1 LTLRKN
7 DIYKQIANSG
17 DATSPLLNVREAR
30 LSFEGREAL
39 RAAGKK
45 LDRNT
50 LDMSSKT
57 FIGWDG
63 EGITQDLSPEEIG
76 RGIKHKAQDYVL
88 FGASTGDYVISDSL
102 NTQTCLN
109 LMLKVKSQ
117 NPHSEMVGFA
127 IGYDAE
133 MIMRDFTPAQLER
146 IHKHGVVRWRDY
158 RIEYRPKKW
167 FQVSGNYGGRKV
179 VCKIWDVWSFFTCSF
194 VRALEQYLPDLDK
207 SQLDV
212 VISGKGQ
219 RGSFTVERLR
229 NEVVPYWRT
238 ELELLVRLMDRLR
251 ELMNQKGL
259 HPRGWHGPGALANA
273 VNVKYRTSR
282 AMNRDLL
289 EGVLNASQ
297 FGYAAGRVEQFKVGR
312 AGETVYKYDL
322 NSAYPAAMLELPS
335 LNGTWSYRE
344 AEHIADVRMYG
355 MYFVEYVGIN
365 HVASALPHPFF
376 HRTKDGYITFPRI
389 TIGWYWGPEVL
400 SALYLNEVHNEIV
413 VRVRAA
419 WEMDTSTSYY
429 PFLWLQEM
437 YDERLELKRRG
448 EQAQLVLK
456 LAMNSMYGK
465 MAQRTGYNEKTKQ
478 IPKYHQYEWAG
489 YVTSRTRARLY
500 KAALLAAEHGALIG
514 IETDAVFSTIP
525 LPLSTSTNLGD
536 WGLETFDDCVYL
548 QTGVYWLLENGDWK
562 AKFRGMDKDTLTLD
576 MALKYLQ
583 TTSLNVEEI
592 HDYQRNAMQGM
603 TRTRFV
609 GSKAAMHVNRLEDW
623 RVWKTDPVK
632 LMVGLSYK
640 RVHVPEMC
648 TVCSRGDYF
657 AHDRMHGMIT
667 GVNGMGASHAT
678 KIPWRN
684 VAGEATLWEEEAQI
698 DPSFV
703 RA

>member
-7 DIYKQIANSG
+7 DIYTEIAGSG
-17 DATSPLLNVREAR
+17 DVTMPILKTREAR
-30 LSFEGREAL
+30 RTREGRVAL
-39 RAAGKK
+39 RAAGKRV
-45 LDRNT
+45 DNINI
-50 LDMSSKT
+50 DMST
-57 FIGWDG
+57 REFIGWDG
-63 EGITQDLSPEEIG
+63 EGITHVPQTPQS
-76 RGIKHKAQDYVL
+76 YVL

-133 MIMRDFTPAQLER
+133 MIMRDLTPAQLER

-167 FQVSGNYGGRKV
+167 FQVSGPYQGRKV

-194 VRALEQYLPDLDK
+194 VKALEQYLPELEQ
-207 SQLDV
+207 SELDV
-212 VISGKGQ
+212 IISGKGQ

-229 NEVVPYWRT
+229 NEVVPYWQK
-238 ELELLVRLMDRLR
+238 ELELLVELMNRLR
-251 ELMNQKGL
+251 ELMAQKGL

-273 VNVKYRTSR
+273 VNTKYRTTR
-282 AMNRDLL
+282 AMNRNLP
-289 EGVLNASQ
+289 EKVLDATQ
-297 FGYAAGRVEQFKVGR
+297 FGYAAGRVEQFKLGR
-312 AGETVYKYDL
+312 AGQTIYKYDL

-355 MYFVEYVGIN
+355 VYFVEYTGIGR
-365 HVASALPHPFF
+365 VSSRLPQPFF
-376 HRTKDGYITFPRI
+376 HRTKDGYITFPQV
-389 TIGWYWGPEVL
+389 TFGWYWGPEVL
-400 SALYLNEVHNEIV
+400 SALYLNEVHNEII

-419 WEMDTSTSYY
+419 WEMDTTQSYY

-465 MAQRTGYNEKTKQ
+465 MAQRTGYKDGDPKT

-500 KAALLAAEHGALIG
+500 EAALLAAEHNALIG

-525 LPLSTSTNLGD
+525 LPLPTSKNLGD
-536 WGLETFDDCVYL
+536 WDLETFDDCLYL
-548 QTGVYWLLENGDWK
+548 QTGVYWLLEGDTWK

-576 MALKYLQ
+576 MALAYLES
-583 TTSLNVEEI
+583 TSLNVEHI
-592 HDYQRNAMQGM
+592 HDYAKQSMTGM

-623 RVWKTDPVK
+623 RVWKTDPVQ
-632 LMVGLSYK
+632 LTVGLSYK
-640 RVHVPEMC
+640 RVHVPELCHMC
-648 TVCSRGDYF
+648 EIGEYF
-657 AHDRMHGMIT
+657 AHDKMHDMVS
-667 GVNGMGASHAT
+667 GVNGMGASHAS
-678 KIPWRN
+678 KLPWRN
-684 VAGEATLWEEEAQI
+684 VTHEATLWEEEAQI

-703 RA
+703 R

>member
-1 LTLRKN
+1 LTLRK
-7 DIYKQIANSG
+7 DELYKQLADSG
-17 DATSPLLNVREAR
+17 NMTTPLLNVHEAR
-30 LSFEGREAL
+30 RTHEGRAAL
-39 RAAGKK
+39 RAIGKTG
-45 LDRNT
+45 DHNT
-50 LDMSSKT
+50 LDMMGRQ

-63 EGITQDLSPEEIG
+63 EGITHVPQTPQS
-76 RGIKHKAQDYVL
+76 YVL

-109 LMLKVKSQ
+109 LMLKVKAQ

-167 FQVSGNYGGRKV
+167 FQVSGPYQGRKV

-194 VRALEQYLPDLDK
+194 VKALDQYLPELEQSDLD
-207 SQLDV
+207 V
-212 VISGKGQ
+212 IISGKGQ

-229 NEVVPYWRT
+229 SEVVPYWQK

-273 VNVKYRTSR
+273 VNTKYKTAR
-282 AMNRDLL
+282 AMKRELP
-289 EGVLNASQ
+289 EGVLDAAQ

-312 AGETVYKYDL
+312 ACQTVYKYDV

-335 LNGTWSYRE
+335 LNGSWHYRQGE
-344 AEHIADVRMYG
+344 NIADVRMYG
-355 MYFVEYVGIN
+355 LYFVEYNGLN
-365 HVASALPHPFF
+365 SVASRLPHPFF
-376 HRTKDGYITFPRI
+376 HRTKDGFITFPRY

-400 SALYLNEVHNEIV
+400 AALKHVPDAV
-413 VRVRAA
+413 TVFAA
-419 WEMDTSTSYY
+419 WEMDTSGSYY
-429 PFLWLQEM
+429 PFLWLQDM
-437 YDERLELKRRG
+437 YNERLDLKRRG

-465 MAQRTGYNEKTKQ
+465 MAQRTGWKEIDPVKS

-500 KAALLAAEHGALIG
+500 EAALLAASQDALIG

-525 LPLSTSTNLGD
+525 LPLTTSKNLGEWD
-536 WGLETFDDCVYL
+536 LETFDDCIYL
-548 QTGVYWLLENGDWK
+548 QTGVYWLLADGDWK

-576 MALKYLQ
+576 MALEYLK
-583 TTSLNVEEI
+583 TTSLNVAHED
-592 HDYQRNAMQGM
+592 DYHNNAMKGM

-623 RVWKTDPVK
+623 RVWKTDNVELK
-632 LMVGLSYK
+632 VGLSFK
-640 RVHVPEMC
+640 RLHVPELC
-648 TVCSRGDYF
+648 YTCNDGKYYG
-657 AHDRMHGMIT
+657 HDRMHDMVT
-667 GVNGMGASHAT
+667 GVNGMGPSHAS

-684 VAGEATLWEEEAQI
+684 VTGEATLWDEEAKI
-698 DPSFV
+698 DPSFTPY
-703 RA
+703 AS